1 MAHKCF
7 ISYKK
12 EDQDFRTKLDNLFN
26 DEDVINKSLDRVI
39 DSENGNYIMQVIRD
53 DYLKDSTVTI
63 FLIGEHS
70 SENEGSDWN
79 GDKNYFIKKELQS
92 SLYNGV
98 GNTRSGILGV
108 VLPEMYDQIYRGQY
122 TCSSCGKEHNYVNI
136 NDDTVI
142 KEFSENYYLE
152 PHEGCAWSEDERY
165 CVLVKWDD
173 FINDPEY
180 YINSAFNKRG
190 TDLSKKVHVNI
201 NRGFIKKSYF

>member
-7 ISYKK
+7 ISFKK
-12 EDQDFRTKLDNLFN
+12 EDQYYRDKLDSLFD
-26 DEDVINKSLDRVI
+26 DEDVINKSLNRVI

-70 SENEGSDWN
+70 SENEGSDWK

-108 VLPEMYDQIYRGQY
+108 VLPEMYDQIYRGKY
-122 TCSSCGKEHNYVNI
+122 TCSSCGKDHNYVNI
-136 NDDTVI
+136 DDDTVI

-165 CVLVKWDD
+165 CVLVKWND

-180 YINSAFNKRG
+180 YINFAFNKRG